1 MFLERAQGVLKDK
14 VLIMKRFLLVV
25 FLGAFS
31 FGQIV
36 AQINTDRM
44 IDIGRNALYFE
55 DYVLSIQ
62 YFNQVIKAKPY
73 LAEPY
78 FFRGAAKLYLDDF
91 AGAEEDCSKALE
103 RNNFMVNAY
112 VCRSYARLSLGNYD
126 GVVADCK
133 KGLEFDIEN
142 KVLMLNMGLSQISSK
157 HYSEAEIS
165 FNDLINHYPS
175 YVYGYMGRGQLF
187 VEKGDTLSAV
197 DDFSRAISV
206 DRFYAPARAG
216 RGWTYMILR
225 KYANALPDL
234 NEAIR
239 LDPENPGYYI
249 NRGLT
254 KYNLNDLRGTLD
266 DFDRSIQLNPNS
278 ALSYYNRG
286 IIRSQVGDVNR
297 AIEDFDKVV
306 YLESDN
312 YTAIYNRGL
321 LRHNVGEYKG
331 AISDFTTIINEYP
344 TFTPAYYQRSES
356 RKKIGDAKGADKDY
370 FAAWNIE
377 NKLKA
382 ERAAHKYT
390 ASSRSASSD
399 TTDVDKKKKKHDL
412 TNYNKVI
419 VAENGIE
426 GMSKYQDPMRGRVQ
440 DVNTEVEI
448 EAVFSLSF
456 YEKFKPGPE
465 RRTMDYTRYLT
476 ELSNAGCEKM
486 RKLLITNQE
495 LSLTTEQADAHFKS
509 IDDYSKLISENPES
523 AALFF
528 ARGVDFALV
537 QDLTN
542 AIQDLTRALQL
553 NDKMVLAY
561 FERANLRL
569 RKINVE
575 YASKPNE
582 ENSIVNTTKNTQRN
596 NSSTNRLT
604 LSKTGDYVLGEKIFG
619 SDYDLIMHDYE
630 RVLAL
635 DPNFIF
641 AYFNRGN
648 IHCMQRDYRGAII
661 DYTKAIEINS
671 EFADAWFNR
680 GITQIYL
687 GDRENGLSDLRMA
700 GQLGIYKAYNI
711 IKRLGGE

>member
-1 MFLERAQGVLKDK
+1 MLKDK
-14 VLIMKRFLLVV
+14 VLIMKRFVFMA
-25 FLGAFS
+25 FLGIFS
-31 FGQIV
+31 FGQVV

-44 IDIGRNALYFE
+44 TDIGRNALYFE

-112 VCRSYARLSLGNYD
+112 VCRSYARMSLGNYE
-126 GVVADCK
+126 GAVADCK

-157 HYSEAEIS
+157 HYSEAEVS
-165 FNDLINHYPS
+165 LNELINHYPS
-175 YVYGYMGRGQLF
+175 DVYGYMGRGQLF

-216 RGWTYMILR
+216 RGWTYMMLR

-239 LDPENPGYYI
+239 LDPDNSGYYI

-297 AIEDFDKVV
+297 AIEDFDKVIF
-306 YLESDN
+306 LESDN
-312 YTAIYNRGL
+312 YTAIYNRGI
-321 LRHNVGEYKG
+321 LRHDVGEYKG

-382 ERAAHKYT
+382 ERAAHKH
-390 ASSRSASSD
+390 SASSQVVSSD
-399 TTDVDKKKKKHDL
+399 STNATNVDQKKKKHDL

-419 VAENGIE
+419 VAENGVE
-426 GMSKYQDPMRGRVQ
+426 SMSKYQDPMRGRVQ

-456 YEKFKPGPE
+456 YEKFRPGPE
-465 RRTMDYTRYLT
+465 RQTMDYTHYLT

-495 LSLTTEQADAHFKS
+495 LSLTTEQADLHFKS
-509 IDDYSKLISENPES
+509 IDEYSKRIGENPES
-523 AALFF
+523 AAFFF

-537 QDLTN
+537 QDLTS

-575 YASKPNE
+575 YASKPIE
-582 ENSIVNTTKNTQRN
+582 ENSIVNATKNAQRN

-604 LSKTGDYVLGEKIFG
+604 LSNTGDYVLGEKVFG
-619 SDYDLIMHDYE
+619 SDYDLVMRDYE
-630 RVLAL
+630 HVLAL

-648 IHCMQRDYRGAII
+648 IHCMQRDYRSAII

-671 EFADAWFNR
+671 DFADAWFNR

-687 GDRENGLSDLRMA
+687 GDREHGLSDLRMA

-711 IKRLGGE
+711 IKRFGGE